1 MKPTAALV
9 EQTQR
14 VYATRLLEVEAAY
27 PVPAGENTLPIPRRA
42 RDADDGGF
50 RHARWQEPAGYPV
63 VPELA
68 VLGSRRKPDR
78 VAGRMYGR
86 RSRGLGGPFLLL
98 LPCDLQSVLE
108 RGHHR
113 GEPVAAWSHADRG
126 TGHLERRRP

>member
-14 VYATRLLEVEAAY
+14 VFATRLLEVEVAY
-27 PVPAGENTLPIPRRA
+27 PVITAENARELRGRA
-42 RDADDGGF
+42 CEADDRGF
-50 RHARWQEPAGYPV
+50 CHAGWHGAVAYPV
-63 VPELA
+63 MPDLA
-68 VLGSRRKPDR
+68 ALASRRKPDR
-78 VAGRMYGR
+78 AGGRMDGR
-86 RSRGLGGPFLLL
+86 RSRGLGVPFLLL

-126 TGHLERRRP
+126 TRHLERRRP